1 MVDFSLPLGLGQSTC
16 IWCHQGQVDHGR
28 CCPTPRP
35 IRWDGLWY
43 MDQKVF
49 SHLTTL
55 IHNNQMAC
63 LRTFI
68 RKRVNF
74 KVAKI
79 QHSFKE
85 TFQSVVAD
93 FDRERTFANMSDPH
107 ILQSRDKHRLMD
119 IMLRVVRLLP
129 SVNIWDIQQFKHFQH
144 LRFLVSKISG
154 RPPSAC
160 QVWACWQSQWRHR
173 RRVFHKPG
181 PVSLSCLHLFHLYLS
196 QGQIEL
202 TFCDIQAR
210 LLFSR
215 ETFMRRE
222 MNQPFSAF
230 LLLASI
236 LFSCLCSG
244 TVLS

>member
-1 MVDFSLPLGLGQSTC
+1 
-16 IWCHQGQVDHGR
+16 
-28 CCPTPRP
+28 
-35 IRWDGLWY
+35 

-55 IHNNQMAC
+55 VHNNQMAC

-93 FDRERTFANMSDPH
+93 FDRERTFSNMSDPH

-129 SVNIWDIQQFKHFQH
+129 SVNI
-144 LRFLVSKISG
+144 
-154 RPPSAC
+154 
-160 QVWACWQSQWRHR
+160 
-173 RRVFHKPG
+173 
-181 PVSLSCLHLFHLYLS
+181 
-196 QGQIEL
+196 
-202 TFCDIQAR
+202 
-210 LLFSR
+210 
-215 ETFMRRE
+215 
-222 MNQPFSAF
+222 
-230 LLLASI
+230 
-236 LFSCLCSG
+236 
-244 TVLS
+244 